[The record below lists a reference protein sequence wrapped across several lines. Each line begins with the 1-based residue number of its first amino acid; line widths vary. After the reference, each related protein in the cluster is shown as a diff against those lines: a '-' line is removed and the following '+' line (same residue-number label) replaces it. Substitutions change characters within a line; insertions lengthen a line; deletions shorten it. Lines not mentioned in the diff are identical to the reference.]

1 MGNPATLPG
10 MLINGVVSNAL
21 ARGNVGKGLAINA
34 ALFAGAK
41 GLGSLTSGVPAA
53 VSQGGTYVP
62 AQNVGNVGV
71 EGLKQNIFA
80 GGGSPVGM
88 TSGVGSVPPQQS
100 ALSSAMQFAN
110 QNPYVTA
117 MGLQTAG
124 NVLFPEQQP
133 MVAAPSAGL
142 LRGTLSAMEQPQY
155 SAMAQ
160 RQPISL
166 I

>member
-1 MGNPATLPG
+1 

-21 ARGNVGKGLAINA
+21 ARGDVGKGLAINA

-41 GLGSLTSGVPAA
+41 GLGGLTSGVPAA

-110 QNPYVTA
+110 QNPYATA
-117 MGLQTAG
+117 IGLQTAG

-133 MVAAPSAGL
+133 MAAATQAGL
-142 LRGTLSAMEQPQY
+142 LRGNPIPLEQQQFASMPP
-155 SAMAQ
+155 